1 MQSRVSQSSILW
13 RQVVGLSAIL
23 AAVMFSWMAYGL
35 YQPKILEELGFIKL
49 AAWLPIIQ
57 GFLGAIL
64 EPLVGGISDRI
75 QRRFGSR
82 LPIITTGVT
91 IAGLI
96 FVAVAILLQW
106 RVPVWIRPFVPVLM
120 TLWVMSMIIF
130 RGPVVALLRQAAPLA
145 TLPKANM
152 VLTVVFGIIGALSP
166 IMTVFLNSIGG
177 SITFILG
184 AISLTVGATILY
196 TSTPRDVLFT
206 AVESSKSFISLKTIS
221 IIYTIGLGVG
231 LEINLLLRTF
241 PQIIQT
247 QLPGSNT
254 AWIVSGILLVCAA
267 SVAPVATLTMKLG
280 AFLAMKLG
288 MLIIVTCLGL
298 VLFQLGNI
306 FAIGLILAAG
316 VGFGLVFESQIPLI
330 LGMVASDRA
339 GLGTGLYFGGIGAAG
354 ALVSILLQSTNAIT
368 PTTELIWGAVSFFI
382 VIVCLPNNKIPN
394 LSEKLEI

>member
-1 MQSRVSQSSILW
+1 MQSRVSQSNILW

-35 YQPKILEELGFIKL
+35 YQPKILQELGFIKL
-49 AAWLPIIQ
+49 AAWLSIIQ
-57 GFLGAIL
+57 GFLGAVL
-64 EPLVGGISDRI
+64 EPLIGGLSDKI

-106 RVPVWIRPFVPVLM
+106 KIPVAVRPLVPVLM

-145 TLPKANM
+145 ALPKANM
-152 VLTVVFGIIGALSP
+152 LLTVVFGIIGALSP
-166 IMTVFLNSIGG
+166 IMNVFLNSIGG

-206 AVESSKSFISLKTIS
+206 KVESVKSFISLQTIA
-221 IIYTIGLGVG
+221 IIYIIGLGVG
-231 LEINLLLRTF
+231 LDINLLLRTF
-241 PQIIQT
+241 PQIIQK

-254 AWIVSGILLVCAA
+254 DLIISVILITSALAA
-267 SVAPVATLTMKLG
+267 APVAKLTTKMGAKLTI
-280 AFLAMKLG
+280 KLG
-288 MLIIVTCLGL
+288 MLIILICLAL
-298 VLFQLGNI
+298 LLFQLGNI
-306 FAIGLILAAG
+306 LAVGLILAAG
-316 VGFGLVFESQIPLI
+316 IGFGLIFESQIPLI
-330 LGMVASDRA
+330 LGMVASDKA
-339 GLGTGLYFGGIGAAG
+339 GLATGLYFGGIGLAG
-354 ALVSILLQSTNAIT
+354 ALVSILLQPTNAIT
-368 PTTELIWGAVSFFI
+368 PTTELIWGTVSFFM
-382 VIVCLPNNKIPN
+382 VISCLPNNN
-394 LSEKLEI
+394 VET